1 VHFTRLLMST
11 CCTVVAYAV
20 TPPQEP
26 ERWIPTFGTTVV
38 IAGGLRGEIYNI
50 PPGTRRLPSFEH
62 LQSVGAIY
70 TNVLNVPVRDFR
82 EGFPGVTERFEW
94 FAIDYRGRFWID
106 KPGKYEFALKS
117 DDGAILYID
126 DRVAI
131 DNDGLHPPRKRSGAV
146 KLSGGIHSIRV
157 SYFQGP
163 AMQVALVLSV
173 KGVKTGWR
181 IFSADDFAP
190 PSDPELWLVK

>member
-1 VHFTRLLMST
+1 LHFTRLLMST
-11 CCTVVAYAV
+11 CCTVFAYAAI
-20 TPPQEP
+20 PPQEP

-38 IAGGLRGEIYNI
+38 ISGGLRGEIYNI
-50 PPGTRRLPSFEH
+50 PSGTRRLPNFER

-106 KPGKYEFALKS
+106 KPGKYEFALTS

-126 DRVAI
+126 GRVAI

-146 KLSGGIHSIRV
+146 KLSGGLHSIRV

-173 KGVKTGWR
+173 KRAKTGWR

-190 PSDPELWLVK
+190 PSNPELWLVK